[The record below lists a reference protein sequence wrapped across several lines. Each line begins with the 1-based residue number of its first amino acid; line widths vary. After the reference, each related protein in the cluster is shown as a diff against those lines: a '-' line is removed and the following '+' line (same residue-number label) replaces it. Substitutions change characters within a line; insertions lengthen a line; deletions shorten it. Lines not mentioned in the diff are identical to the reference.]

1 MRVTTGPRRHV
12 VAVVV
17 AAALAV
23 NVLLLIFAT
32 VGGTATQDD
41 TAGPFTP
48 PAAPTTQD
56 TGIVNPSAGDAA
68 VLRKLAELG
77 RAHLNGR

>member
-17 AAALAV
+17 AALAV
-23 NVLLLIFAT
+23 NVELLIFAT

-41 TAGPFTP
+41 TAGPSRRQPPRRPRTP
-48 PAAPTTQD
+48 A
-56 TGIVNPSAGDAA
+56 S
-68 VLRKLAELG
+68 
-77 RAHLNGR
+77 